1 MTASS
6 RPPAICRTSSTASSA
21 ARVVRVTTTATAPS
35 AAASAAPSAP
45 ASSSTPRGYIITNNH
60 VVDKADKIYVKLST
74 DPDGGPGDNGR
85 PATVIGVD
93 KDTDIAVI
101 KIDAKEPLPTVK
113 LGNSDGAQV
122 GDWVLA
128 IGSPFA
134 LSKTVTAGII
144 SAKNRTIDE
153 PTPSGISQSQFQHF
167 IQTDAAINPG
177 NSGGPLV
184 DMAGQVVG
192 MNTAIY
198 TQSMGSQ
205 GVGFAMPAN
214 TIASVYN
221 MLIGPE
227 HKVVRGSIGIS
238 YQPSLNSAVNRMYG
252 FQNGV
257 IVSTVTPNGGAAKA
271 GLRPGDVIVSI
282 DGRNIKDG
290 DDLVADISARRVG
303 SSVKL
308 GYLRDGKQ
316 SAASVAIGD
325 RAKTY
330 ADITGATD
338 DDNAAPQQSD
348 IGKSK
353 LGITVSAIPPAV
365 TAKTGNRN
373 GVIVTSVRPGSFAD
387 DIRSRQGRHH
397 HRNQQEACHRR
408 SQLQGHRLNPQV
420 QGRRRLCRPV
430 SRPEEPQLLR
440 RRHAP
445 IAHAGKHVL
454 YTPHGGDAS
463 SVSLVF
469 CSCRCRC
476 LFLVP
481 KPTTTARVPHLRRSR
496 IAPKVG
502 MYPLPRQPVP
512 LHLSLPSSSPP
523 IKTVISTEAVRAFA
537 NSAAEKPAVLLHR
550 IPEHTVTHVFSTH
563 PAHIPQKTY
572 AGLTLRLPHRF
583 HPGYPNKMQSSGSN
597 LLPFH

>member
-1 MTASS
+1 MDTPTPTSPSLLDRIRSRRLTTTFTLLAVLSVGVVAGS
-6 RPPAICRTSSTASSA
+6 VLTHGVSGKEQQSVDSTDAKPLVIPSPVSLSNGFSQVVKQVGPAVVNINTESLPKQSATKTPRRRGQGRPPQGQGDDEQQPGDMQDFFNRFFGGQGGGGDEDGDGAQGGAERRALGSGFIVDA
-21 ARVVRVTTTATAPS
+21 
-35 AAASAAPSAP
+35 
-45 ASSSTPRGYIITNNH
+45 RGYIITNNH
-60 VVDKADKIYVKLST
+60 VVDKADKIFVKLST

-144 SAKNRTIDE
+144 SAKNRSIDE
-153 PTPSGISQSQFQHF
+153 PGPTGVSQSQFQRF

-184 DMAGQVVG
+184 DMAGNVVG

-238 YQPSLNSAVNRMYG
+238 FQPALNSAVGRMYG
-252 FQNGV
+252 FSNGV
-257 IVSTVTPNGGAAKA
+257 LVSTVTPSGGAAKA
-271 GLRPGDVIVSI
+271 GIQPGDVIVSI
-282 DGRNIKDG
+282 DGRKITDG
-290 DDLVADISARRVG
+290 DDLVNDISARHVG

-316 SAASVAIGD
+316 NAANVTIGD

-330 ADITGATD
+330 ADLAGGGD
-338 DDNAAPQQSD
+338 NDENAAPQESD
-348 IGKSK
+348 AGQGK
-353 LGITVSAIPPAV
+353 LGITVSTIPAAV
-365 TAKTGNRN
+365 AAKTGIKT
-373 GVIVTSVRPGSFAD
+373 GVMVTSVRPGSFAD
-387 DIRSRQGRHH
+387 EINLVKGTIITEINKKPVTD
-397 HRNQQEACHRR
+397 EASYRAIVSSLKSKDDVVFVVH
-408 SQLQGHRLNPQV
+408 SALQKN
-420 QGRRRLCRPV
+420 
-430 SRPEEPQLLR
+430 
-440 RRHAP
+440 
-445 IAHAGKHVL
+445 AGNSYV
-454 YTPHGGDAS
+454 GG
-463 SVSLVF
+463 
-469 CSCRCRC
+469 
-476 LFLVP
+476 
-481 KPTTTARVPHLRRSR
+481 T
-496 IAPKVG
+496 
-502 MYPLPRQPVP
+502 LP
-512 LHLSLPSSSPP
+512 
-523 IKTVISTEAVRAFA
+523 
-537 NSAAEKPAVLLHR
+537 
-550 IPEHTVTHVFSTH
+550 
-563 PAHIPQKTY
+563 
-572 AGLTLRLPHRF
+572 
-583 HPGYPNKMQSSGSN
+583 
-597 LLPFH
+597 

>member
-1 MTASS
+1 MDT
-6 RPPAICRTSSTASSA
+6 PKNTSSTLIE
-21 ARVVRVTTTATAPS
+21 RIRTHRLTTTFTLLATLSIGILAGSILTRNVSGKEQSGVNSTDAKPIVIPSPIALSNGFSQIVKEVGPAVVNINTEELPKQSANRRGRRGAQRSPQQTDPNGDDDSQQAPGDMQDFFNRFFGGQGGGDDS
-35 AAASAAPSAP
+35 DGG
-45 ASSSTPRGYIITNNH
+45 SSGERRALGSGFIVDPRGYIITNNH

-74 DPDGGPGDNGR
+74 DPDGGPGDEGR

-101 KIDAKEPLPTVK
+101 KIDSKEPLPTVK

-144 SAKNRTIDE
+144 SAKNRSIDE
-153 PTPSGISQSQFQHF
+153 PSSNGVSQTQFQRF

-227 HKVVRGSIGIS
+227 HKVVRGSIGIQFQAEQS
-238 YQPSLNSAVNRMYG
+238 SAVNRVYG
-252 FQNGV
+252 FSSGV
-257 IVSTVTPNGGAAKA
+257 IVGVVTPNGGAAKA
-271 GLRPGDVIVSI
+271 GIQAGDVIVSI

-290 DDLVADISARRVG
+290 DDLVNDISARHVG
-303 SSVKL
+303 STVKL

-316 SAASVAIGD
+316 NTANVVIGD

-330 ADITGATD
+330 ADITG
-338 DDNAAPQQSD
+338 QSD
-348 IGKSK
+348 DTSTPQESDAGEGK
-353 LGITVSAIPPAV
+353 LGITVSAIPASLSTKV
-365 TAKTGNRN
+365 GVKG

-387 DIRSRQGRHH
+387 EIGLGKGAIITAINRKPVTD
-397 HRNQQEACHRR
+397 EASYRAIV
-408 SQLQGHRLNPQV
+408 STLKSKDDVVFVIQSPIQKNLNSYV
-420 QGRRRLCRPV
+420 
-430 SRPEEPQLLR
+430 
-440 RRHAP
+440 
-445 IAHAGKHVL
+445 
-454 YTPHGGDAS
+454 GG
-463 SVSLVF
+463 
-469 CSCRCRC
+469 
-476 LFLVP
+476 
-481 KPTTTARVPHLRRSR
+481 T
-496 IAPKVG
+496 
-502 MYPLPRQPVP
+502 LP
-512 LHLSLPSSSPP
+512 
-523 IKTVISTEAVRAFA
+523 
-537 NSAAEKPAVLLHR
+537 
-550 IPEHTVTHVFSTH
+550 
-563 PAHIPQKTY
+563 
-572 AGLTLRLPHRF
+572 
-583 HPGYPNKMQSSGSN
+583 
-597 LLPFH
+597 